1 MRLSRTVQHPR
12 AFTLIEL
19 MVSIALVVILIL
31 GVNQV
36 FKMSS
41 DTIGAGQTYSAIMR
55 DNRAAQAVMEQDAR
69 QWVKDAPLFMI
80 ANREGGTG
88 RRDMLAFPAKGM
100 YQRQTGNGTNFSSA
114 TRSLEAWVWYGML
127 DSASVNAPVEALGRF
142 ALLLRDEAAIRFPP
156 GGGAADCYVARDN
169 GRMMSPLAG
178 NSLDSRNNM
187 LRNSQCDLAGITL
200 EQLPKLVEDARIA
213 QPNHWW
219 VPLVFSYEAR
229 TKFERPLDSAS
240 GLTASEKLAQ
250 AAPVLLENCQQFLV
264 EFAGDFVTQDNGG
277 LVTDDKPDGVLDFS
291 FESGVRN
298 LRWYGLPRDTGGGP
312 GMTPDGVITRGG
324 SGMTANELVDV
335 GPVYDMI
342 QTFKS
347 GASAGFER
355 GHSTNEYI
363 CVWEQDQPKPA
374 MVRVMIKVKD
384 PAGRLQDPPWF
395 EYVLG
400 PKQDQR

>member
-69 QWVKDAPLFMI
+69 QWVKDAPIFVI

-127 DSASVNAPVEALGRF
+127 DAAAGSPPIEALGRF
-142 ALLLRDEAAIRFPP
+142 ALLLRDEAAMPAEAYIR
-156 GGGAADCYVARDN
+156 RD
-169 GRMMSPLAG
+169 GTLMSPLAG
-178 NSLDSRNNM
+178 NSQVSGGGRM
-187 LRNSQCDLAGITL
+187 LRQSRYDLAGITL
-200 EQLPKLVEDARIA
+200 EQLPKLVEDASMS
-213 QPNHWW
+213 QPDWW
-219 VPLVFSYEAR
+219 LPLVFNYEAR

-250 AAPVLLENCQQFLV
+250 AAPVLIENCQQFLV

-277 LVTDDKPDGVLDFS
+277 QVTDDKPDGVLDFS

-324 SGMTANELVDV
+324 SGLTANDLVDV
-335 GPVYDMI
+335 GPVYDVI

-347 GASAGFER
+347 SASAGFER
-355 GHSTNEYI
+355 RHSPNEYI
-363 CVWEQDQPKPA
+363 CVWEPDQPKPA